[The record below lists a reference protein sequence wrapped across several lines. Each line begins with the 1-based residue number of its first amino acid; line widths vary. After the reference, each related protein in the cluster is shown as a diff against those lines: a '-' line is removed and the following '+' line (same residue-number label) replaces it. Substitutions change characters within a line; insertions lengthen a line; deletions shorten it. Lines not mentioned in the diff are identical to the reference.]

1 MIKKNYIVTMIMSFL
16 ESDEVGGF
24 KHCECALDDFLP
36 IQFRHFLIYP
46 FGTLLVKNITK
57 IDPLI
62 HKWVETATS
71 DKT

>member
-1 MIKKNYIVTMIMSFL
+1 MIISFL

-36 IQFRHFLIYP
+36 IQPFLIYP
-46 FGTLLVKNITK
+46 FGTLLITK